1 MDLLSRP
8 IASACTGALM
18 SFWMAGSDAQ
28 TMYKCVDGQKRVTYS
43 NIACEKQGLK
53 DAGPVADRT
62 TTMPFG
68 PAQKAAP
75 RTAPAA
81 PAPGPG
87 AQETTKGGGEGGAAG
102 SQVKPTSPPIEKP
115 AK

>member
-8 IASACTGALM
+8 FATACTGALM

-81 PAPGPG
+81 PAG
-87 AQETTKGGGEGGAAG
+87 QETTKGGGEDRGAA
-102 SQVKPTSPPIEKP
+102 SQVKPASPPIEKP